1 MVKTLEMVLEMS
13 EMSELIWNNEWRLGT
28 ISYISQRVIKFKA
41 SEMDISDRMCEGE
54 ALRLNSLNQYVYAY
68 LNISTKVIFKI
79 VEIEEK
85 EFEYGEEAE
94 AKNYY
99 NYIFTAVP
107 LGEVENFE
115 YLPGVIEIPMVGSYI
130 YACSSSILNV
140 IFNEGEYGV
149 SLGVL
154 SGYSSVVPKID
165 IAKFFSTHTA
175 ILGNTGSG
183 KSTTARLFLN
193 ELIRQLSDSR
203 FRLKASSSY
212 IVFDLHGDYQ
222 DLPSSKSVLKLN
234 SKDYHICAGDLTIE
248 DWVSLLSPS
257 QRIQRPLL
265 ERALK
270 YSLLSDEGIDKLLAA
285 LAYIAISDSNI
296 DSHAARK
303 IQIEKYL
310 NRISKQLESFRK
322 KFAVVSSTVTSLLK
336 QFVLYYGNLSE
347 DVVQQLQDL
356 LIKFVGESYYSSGL
370 FDIDLLV
377 QDYRKD
383 SSDITLDNIVKAL
396 DLVFS
401 EEEVKGN
408 KQARSYSEGLI
419 TQLNN
424 VASKY
429 SANLFNLNNGDN
441 IVNYL
446 NKSGVIIID
455 ISSVVDSD
463 GLKLFSNFLARYT
476 LENNMTNI
484 GKNDS
489 PVCLIFD
496 EAHRYIQ
503 ESTLLDDSIFNRIAR
518 EGRKFGVSL
527 LVISQIPSELSR
539 IVLSQT
545 STFVIHRIQNS
556 IDLDYLRRNVPA
568 VSNSQIDR
576 LPSFAPG
583 TALILG
589 SSIKLPIEL
598 QINGRYKDVTPPI
611 SIRA

>member
-1 MVKTLEMVLEMS
+1 MKTLEMVLEMS

-68 LNISTKVIFKI
+68 LNISTRVIFKI

-130 YACSSSILNV
+130 YACSSSILEV

-222 DLPSSKSVLKLN
+222 DLPSSKSVFKLN

-568 VSNSQIDR
+568 ISNSQIDR

>member
-1 MVKTLEMVLEMS
+1 
-13 EMSELIWNNEWRLGT
+13 MSELIWNNEWRLGT

-222 DLPSSKSVLKLN
+222 DLPSSKSVFKLN

>member
-1 MVKTLEMVLEMS
+1 MS

-68 LNISTKVIFKI
+68 LNISTRVIFKI

-130 YACSSSILNV
+130 YACSSSILEV

-222 DLPSSKSVLKLN
+222 DLPSSKSVFKLN

-429 SANLFNLNNGDN
+429 SANLFNLDNGDN

-484 GKNDS
+484 DKNDS

-568 VSNSQIDR
+568 ISNSQIDR

>member
-1 MVKTLEMVLEMS
+1 MKTLEMVLEMS

-68 LNISTKVIFKI
+68 LNISTRVIFKI

-130 YACSSSILNV
+130 YACSSSILEV

-222 DLPSSKSVLKLN
+222 DLPSSKSVFKLN

-429 SANLFNLNNGDN
+429 SANLFNLDNGDN

-484 GKNDS
+484 DKNDS

-568 VSNSQIDR
+568 ISNSQIDR

>member
-1 MVKTLEMVLEMS
+1 MKTLEMVLEMS

-68 LNISTKVIFKI
+68 LNISTRVIFKI

-193 ELIRQLSDSR
+193 ELIHQLSDSR

-222 DLPSSKSVLKLN
+222 DLPSSKSVFKLN

-408 KQARSYSEGLI
+408 KQARSYSEGLV

-568 VSNSQIDR
+568 ISNSQIDR

>member
-1 MVKTLEMVLEMS
+1 
-13 EMSELIWNNEWRLGT
+13 MSELIWNNEWRLGT

-203 FRLKASSSY
+203 YRLKASSSY

-222 DLPSSKSVLKLN
+222 DLPSSKSVFKLN

>member
-1 MVKTLEMVLEMS
+1 MMKTLEMVLEMS

-222 DLPSSKSVLKLN
+222 DLPSSKSVFKLN

>member
-1 MVKTLEMVLEMS
+1 MKITEIVLEMN
-13 EMSELIWNNEWRLGT
+13 EIAEFMWNNEWRLGT

-41 SEMDISDRMCEGE
+41 SEMDISDRMCKGE

-68 LNISTKVIFKI
+68 LDTSTRVIFKI
-79 VEIEEK
+79 VEIEER
-85 EFEYGEEAE
+85 ESEYGKEAE
-94 AKNYY
+94 IKTYSNYV
-99 NYIFTAVP
+99 FTAIP
-107 LGEVENFE
+107 LGEVEKNE
-115 YLPGVIEIPMVGSYI
+115 YLPGVIEIPMVGSYV
-130 YACSSSILNV
+130 YACDPSILNV
-140 IFNEGEYGV
+140 IFNEGKYGV

-154 SGYSSVVPKID
+154 SGYDNVTPKID

-183 KSTTARLFLN
+183 KSTTARLLLN
-193 ELIRQLSDSR
+193 ELVHQLSDSR
-203 FRLKASSSY
+203 FRLKAGSSY

-222 DLPSSKSVLKLN
+222 DLPSSESVFKLR
-234 SKDYHICAGDLTIE
+234 SDEYHICAGDLTIE

-270 YSLLSDEGIDKLLAA
+270 YSLLNDDGVDKLLAA
-285 LAYIAISDSNI
+285 LSYIAISDSNI

-310 NRISKQLESFRK
+310 NRISDKLESFRQK
-322 KFAVVSSTVTSLLK
+322 NSVVTSTVDSLLE
-336 QFVLYYGNLSE
+336 QFVLHYGNLSNS
-347 DVVQQLQDL
+347 VVRQLQSL
-356 LIKFVGESYYSSGL
+356 LIEFVGRRYYSSGL
-370 FDIDLLV
+370 FDVDLLV
-377 QDYRKD
+377 QECKRDFT
-383 SSDITLDNIVKAL
+383 DIAIDNIAKAL

-408 KQARSYSEGLI
+408 KQARSYSEGLV

-429 SANLFNLNNGDN
+429 SANLFNLQNGDN
-441 IVNYL
+441 ILNYL
-446 NKSGVIIID
+446 DKCGLIILD
-455 ISSVVDSD
+455 VSSVVDSD
-463 GLKLFSNFLARYT
+463 GLKLFSNFLSRYM
-476 LENNMTNI
+476 LEKNMAND
-484 GKNDS
+484 GKYDS

-539 IVLSQT
+539 VVLSQT

-556 IDLDYLRRNVPA
+556 IDLDYLKKNVPA
-568 VSNSQIDR
+568 ITSNQVDR

-589 SSIKLPIEL
+589 SSVKLPIEL
-598 QINGRYKDVTPPI
+598 QIDGQYKDVTPPI

>member
-1 MVKTLEMVLEMS
+1 M
-13 EMSELIWNNEWRLGT
+13 
-28 ISYISQRVIKFKA
+28 
-41 SEMDISDRMCEGE
+41 
-54 ALRLNSLNQYVYAY
+54 
-68 LNISTKVIFKI
+68 IFKI

-463 GLKLFSNFLARYT
+463 GLKLFSNLLARYT

-489 PVCLIFD
+489 SVCLIFD

>member
-1 MVKTLEMVLEMS
+1 MKTLEMVLEMS

-68 LNISTKVIFKI
+68 LNISTRVIFKI

-130 YACSSSILNV
+130 YACSSSILEV

-222 DLPSSKSVLKLN
+222 DLPSSKSVFKLN

-429 SANLFNLNNGDN
+429 SANLFNLDNGDN

-568 VSNSQIDR
+568 ISNSQIDR

>member
-296 DSHAARK
+296 DRHAARK

>member
-1 MVKTLEMVLEMS
+1 
-13 EMSELIWNNEWRLGT
+13 MSELIWNNEWRLGT

-296 DSHAARK
+296 DRHAARK

-589 SSIKLPIEL
+589 S
-598 QINGRYKDVTPPI
+598 
-611 SIRA
+611 